1 MTEGGRP
8 LLARAPATKK
18 ISRVTMV
25 AEARKV
31 VGQLAEG
38 RVASAQYVHDEFSR
52 ESVHACLL
60 YVTPD
65 WAGDLVSAGPLALV
79 HA

>member
-1 MTEGGRP
+1 
-8 LLARAPATKK
+8 
-18 ISRVTMV
+18 MV

-38 RVASAQYVHDEFSR
+38 RVASAQYVHDELVR
-52 ESVHACLL
+52 GACLL

-65 WAGDLVSAGPLALV
+65 WNSYLVSAGLLALSSM
-79 HA
+79 HGCM